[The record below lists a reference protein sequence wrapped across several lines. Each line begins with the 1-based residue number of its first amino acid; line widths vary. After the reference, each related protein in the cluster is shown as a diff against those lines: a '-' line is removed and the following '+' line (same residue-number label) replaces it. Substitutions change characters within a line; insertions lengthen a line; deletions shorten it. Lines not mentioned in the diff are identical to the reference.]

1 MLIEIV
7 DCQRT
12 VMKSAIAEIFGPIKI
27 RSCKK
32 MKIKGVKALVVAG
45 VIAVTAMTSGCSTL
59 GEKALSS
66 EELKAQDQTLWTYY
80 PQASYAL
87 NINRYV
93 NPTARIQDT
102 EVPKEQ
108 FDHLQDF
115 IGTTGT
121 AMTLGDMAM
130 GTTSLFEGAMALTLF
145 LRDPN
150 EQAKT
155 VYVGAFEEDKGYK
168 NWAEAAEAFCLDIL
182 KDMKETAEAQGIK
195 ITYHGYNQARLYD
208 DSKWSPIVFKG
219 VKKVDVDGKEKELEI
234 TISWVMPKTD
244 AARTEPVK
252 LPKWLDEK
260 ERLIWPMRNIG
271 GTTYFLSPSLF
282 SYEQIKKTELFE
294 LNFFKELA
302 KRSPENRYFYLPTY
316 STPEVRTPPMIMDK
330 NRQMFFVKVK
340 KDDH

>member
-1 MLIEIV
+1 ML
-7 DCQRT
+7 QRPFF
-12 VMKSAIAEIFGPIKI
+12 KISARE
-27 RSCKK
+27 KK
-32 MKIKGVKALVVAG
+32 MKGIKIFALTCACM
-45 VIAVTAMTSGCSTL
+45 TAFALGGCSTL
-59 GEKALSS
+59 GEKALTP

-130 GTTSLFEGAMALTLF
+130 GATSLFEGAMALTLF

-195 ITYHGYNQARLYD
+195 ITYHGYNKARLYD

-271 GTTYFLSPSLF
+271 GTTFFSSPSLF
-282 SYEQIKKTELFE
+282 SYEQIKKTAEFE
-294 LNFFKELA
+294 LKFFQELA

-316 STPEVRTPPMIMDK
+316 SLPESRTPPMIIDRD
-330 NRQMFFVKVK
+330 RQMFFVKAK
-340 KDDH
+340 GSK